1 MGERTKERH
10 KIYPKYKIVKTP
22 SKALNH
28 FKDNKE
34 LILNEK
40 YFSVLIS

>member
-1 MGERTKERH
+1 MGRETEKRKRF
-10 KIYPKYKIVKTP
+10 YPKYKIVKIP

-34 LILNEK
+34 LVLNE
-40 YFSVLIS
+40 